1 MPAHDKAKPSA
12 KSDLLQELRDLKNVL
27 ATEADDAI
35 PTLSDVVQI
44 PNQPATDADTNEPNA
59 ADAIV
64 DAAPNSSDDGI
75 PVLDRVDGEAG
86 VNHDSAA
93 EPVQSLDQ
101 LLSAKAEN
109 MAPFAL
115 IDSATDDYDTSTA
128 ESLIVEGLNEALLP
142 LTEQMDDEALR
153 LVDELVAEHAEL
165 IRQELT
171 QRLHAKSQELRAELA
186 RQQGDNVD

>member
-1 MPAHDKAKPSA
+1 M
-12 KSDLLQELRDLKNVL
+12 DLYESRNLKNVL
-27 ATEADDAI
+27 DTEADDAI

-44 PNQPATDADTNEPNA
+44 PNQPATDADRNKP
-59 ADAIV
+59 DAV
-64 DAAPNSSDDGI
+64 DSILDTAQNSSDDGI
-75 PVLDRVDGEAG
+75 PVLDRVDGETG

-93 EPVQSLDQ
+93 EPMQSLDQ
-101 LLSAKAEN
+101 LLSAKAKN

-115 IDSATDDYDTSTA
+115 IDSASDDYDSSTA

-171 QRLHAKSQELRAELA
+171 QRLHAKSQELRAELT

>member
-1 MPAHDKAKPSA
+1 MSAHDKDKPSA
-12 KSDLLQELRDLKNVL
+12 KSDLLQESRNLKNVL
-27 ATEADDAI
+27 DTEADDAI

-44 PNQPATDADTNEPNA
+44 PNQPATDADRNKP
-59 ADAIV
+59 DAV
-64 DAAPNSSDDGI
+64 DSILDTAQNSSDDGI
-75 PVLDRVDGEAG
+75 PVLDRVDGETG

-93 EPVQSLDQ
+93 EPMQSLDQ
-101 LLSAKAEN
+101 LLSAKAKN

-115 IDSATDDYDTSTA
+115 IDSASDDYDSSTA

-171 QRLHAKSQELRAELA
+171 QRLHAKSQELRAELT

>member
-1 MPAHDKAKPSA
+1 MSAHDKDKPSA
-12 KSDLLQELRDLKNVL
+12 KSDLLQESRNLKNVL
-27 ATEADDAI
+27 DTEADDAI

-44 PNQPATDADTNEPNA
+44 PNQPATDADSNKPDA
-59 ADAIV
+59 ADSILDTAQ
-64 DAAPNSSDDGI
+64 NSSDDGI
-75 PVLDRVDGEAG
+75 PVLDRVDGETG

-101 LLSAKAEN
+101 LLSAKAKN

-115 IDSATDDYDTSTA
+115 IDSASDDYDSSTT